1 MGATVMNTVA
11 VLLLFA
17 LPLVAQ
23 SANKKTESFWS
34 KVLRIAGVSATPSSL
49 RGEEKSISGDI
60 WVTAAALGSVP
71 QRLTRDGGYT
81 SPVFDPQEPS
91 ILALKGGD
99 LYRVSLKDQTPARV
113 RSLTGVTK
121 LVGISLDDP
130 DQLLVLRKES
140 GSGSGAAA
148 LLSIRTGAIIAM
160 PINPQSQEDKK
171 MLAHLAGWERDFGDV
186 RLYCEDNEEE
196 GVGGST
202 IRFEDVYL
210 GRGNDHPIN
219 LTNGKGVSSCQPSLS
234 PDGKQV
240 VFIRAAN

>member
-1 MGATVMNTVA
+1 MNTVA

-17 LPLVAQ
+17 MLPVTQ

-60 WVTAAALGSVP
+60 WVTAAVLGSVP

-121 LVGISLDDP
+121 LVGISLDDS

-210 GRGNDHPIN
+210 SRGNEHPIN

-240 VFIRAAN
+240 VFIRAAY

>member
-1 MGATVMNTVA
+1 MNTVA

-17 LPLVAQ
+17 LPLVTQ

-81 SPVFDPQEPS
+81 SPVFDPKEPS

-99 LYRVSLKDQTPARV
+99 LYRVSLKDQTPAKV

-130 DQLLVLRKES
+130 DQLLVLTKES
-140 GSGSGAAA
+140 GGSRAAA
-148 LLSIRTGAIIAM
+148 LLSIRTGAMNAI
-160 PINPQSQEDKK
+160 PINPQSQEDEK

-186 RLYCEDNEEE
+186 RLYCEENEEE

-202 IRFEDVYL
+202 IKFTDVYL
-210 GRGNDHPIN
+210 RRGNEHPSN
-219 LTNGKGVSSCQPSLS
+219 LTNGKGLSSCQPSLS
-234 PDGKQV
+234 SDGKQV
-240 VFIRAAN
+240 VFVRAAH